1 MRKIELVKK
10 LLLLQDLVI
19 KKSTGMVLKMTMYDN
34 VIRVDLNGVKYTF
47 KNNKRDNWVATLE
60 KIENKIYEEE

>member
-19 KKSTGMVLKMTMYDN
+19 KRSAGMVLKMTMYDN
-34 VIRVDLNGVKYTF
+34 AIKVDLNGVKYTF